1 LGIELSPTQRAAID
15 GHVRLLLAW
24 NRAINLTA
32 IRDPA
37 DAARAH
43 VVDSLS
49 AAGLLRGRGVN
60 RLVDLGSGGGFP
72 GLPLAIG
79 LPVQQA
85 LLVDSIGKK
94 VRFLETAI
102 GALDLGDRVGTYVG
116 RAEELSA
123 GPSHREAWPA
133 VVVRAVATMPDLVE
147 LCFPLLERGGVLVA
161 WKRGDIDA
169 ELAAAERAVAAMG
182 GGALETHSVQVRSV
196 HGHRLV
202 VATKHGQTPLQ
213 FPRDP
218 AVRRRVPW

>member
-1 LGIELSPTQRAAID
+1 MGIELSPTDRVAID
-15 GHVRLLLAW
+15 GHMRLLLAW
-24 NRAINLTA
+24 NPAINLTA

-49 AAGLLRGRGVN
+49 AAGLLRERGVN
-60 RLVDLGSGGGFP
+60 RLIDLGTGGGFP

-79 LPVQQA
+79 LPAQRA

-94 VRFLETAI
+94 VRFLETAV
-102 GALDLGDRVGTYVG
+102 GALDLGDRVRTHVG
-116 RAEELSA
+116 RAEELA
-123 GPSHREAWPA
+123 ADPGHREAWPA
-133 VVVRAVATMPDLVE
+133 VVVRAVATLSDLVE
-147 LCFPLLERGGVLVA
+147 LAFPLLERGGLLVA
-161 WKRGDIDA
+161 WKRGGIDA
-169 ELAAAERAVAAMG
+169 ELVAAERAVAAMG
-182 GGALETHSVQVRSV
+182 GGALETHSVPVRSL

-202 VATKHGQTPLQ
+202 VATKHGRTALQ